1 MKIERIFICTSRRAN
16 LYRAYSLITGEKVK
30 NQILNTFRSD
40 LENKLERED
49 RIFEYNQNSLIQEIP
64 YKINRSKINSNSY
77 LKDFNDIIQCI
88 IENKDKDGNKIETI
102 EFKNS
107 IGRGK
112 AGEITNFQNDE
123 GIKFLI
129 VQEEKSLY
137 LLKVSNNTIIKNR
150 MIMSLSI
157 TKETTLVEIPRGI
170 QVPTEV
176 TARIDRKTNDLFVYN
191 VDSFEKMLT
200 LNENV
205 RAQSKETLDRF
216 RSGEYTISTQKYKFD
231 GIDDTVEQELN
242 KSIRSLRRLSKYQNP
257 ETTFTINKI
266 KKAINKLDKKDRV
279 EFDDKNKRIKI
290 TPKTV
295 KTFVAI
301 IHNGIVER
309 LISGDVE
316 LII

>member
-49 RIFEYNQNSLIQEIP
+49 RISEYNQNSLIQEIP

-150 MIMSLSI
+150 TIMSLSI

>member
-49 RIFEYNQNSLIQEIP
+49 RISEYNQNSLIQEIP

-107 IGRGK
+107 VGRGK

-150 MIMSLSI
+150 TIMSLSI

-266 KKAINKLDKKDRV
+266 KKAVNKLDKKDRV

>member
-150 MIMSLSI
+150 TIMSLSI